1 MDGCF
6 RGLQFPDIVGDL
18 EQGKQQALVFAGD
31 WACARPCPDGDRC
44 VLANAPEQVQAAIQ
58 QAQALVEIH
67 TFIQEG
73 GQQIQDDD
81 GRTVH
86 GQLCQHGEHLVAGEG
101 PREPHPFES
110 SLNLVGVCPQGA
122 GQGVSIK
129 AIAAI
134 DDGHLPAQRQGR
146 QHGHQASHDGT
157 RGDH

>member
-1 MDGCF
+1 M
-6 RGLQFPDIVGDL
+6 
-18 EQGKQQALVFAGD
+18 VFAGD
-31 WACARPCPDGDRC
+31 CACACPCPDGNRC
-44 VLANAPEQVQAAIQ
+44 TLADATEQVQAAIQ
-58 QAQALVEIH
+58 QAQSLVEIH
-67 TFIQEG
+67 AFIQEG
-73 GQQIQDDD
+73 RQQVQDDD
-81 GRTVH
+81 RRAVH

-101 PREPHPFES
+101 PRKPHPFES
-110 SLNLVGVCPQGA
+110 DFNLVGVCPQDA